1 MAESIYSPEKR
12 EALGVAKRHERT
24 VRDALQLF
32 PGIGRKYA
40 EKLYNHY
47 GLEAFEV
54 VLFYPERLRHLR
66 GISPKIHQTM
76 MRWPGTPWEMWKHG
90 VGSFQWSH
98 AESAFRYDR
107 SDLVKRHVG
116 NLSAFEVIDMKIAA
130 RRYLAARP
138 NPEDLRW
145 VRMVYERDPR
155 RLNVNIGFR
164 VHFLDRPVN
173 LALWNCSLSGA
184 GICLPD
190 VVIYLPGV

>member
-1 MAESIYSPEKR
+1 M
-12 EALGVAKRHERT
+12 
-24 VRDALQLF
+24 
-32 PGIGRKYA
+32 
-40 EKLYNHY
+40 
-47 GLEAFEV
+47 
-54 VLFYPERLRHLR
+54 
-66 GISPKIHQTM
+66 
-76 MRWPGTPWEMWKHG
+76 
-90 VGSFQWSH
+90 
-98 AESAFRYDR
+98 
-107 SDLVKRHVG
+107 G